1 MDTIIR
7 VLEAIVENV
16 ILFYALAIF
25 SIYLVLA
32 VASALELR
40 RNYFLG
46 KIANYDAILSSP
58 FAPSISVVAPA
69 FNESLTI
76 VENVKALLAL
86 YYPNFEIVVVNDG
99 SKDDTLKKVIE
110 AFDLELVPYVVDY
123 KIVCAEIKGV
133 YKSKKKSF
141 NNLTIID
148 KRNGGKADA
157 LNAGIIISKG
167 EYFIAID
174 VDSIIDPYALQKL
187 VKPFLEET
195 DKRVIATGGVIR
207 IANSCVINDGQL
219 IEINVPDKFLPRC
232 QVIEYN
238 RAFLMGRLAWSRM
251 DGLLLISGA
260 LGLFDKEIVIN
271 CGGYFSKTVG
281 EDMELVVRMRKYM
294 TENKQKYRVVYI
306 PDPLCWTEAP
316 SSYKILGRQRNR
328 WTRGTIDTLFLHW
341 NIFFNPKY
349 GFMGLVSHPF
359 WVFFEWLAPIVE
371 FLGVVYFIIIAF
383 LGEPNWPFFFILL
396 FFVYFFSIV
405 FSTYAILY
413 DHLAFHR
420 YKKRRMIIKLLV
432 TAWLEPFLF
441 HPFVVF
447 WALQGNF
454 DYFVRKK
461 SGWGQM
467 TRSGFETKSN

>member
-1 MDTIIR
+1 MILRI
-7 VLEAIVENV
+7 LEAVVENV
-16 ILFYALAIF
+16 ILFYAICIF

-32 VASALELR
+32 IISAFELR
-40 RNYFLG
+40 RKYHLG
-46 KIANYDAILSSP
+46 KVANYDAILSSP

-69 FNESLTI
+69 YNESLTI
-76 VENVKALLAL
+76 VENIKALLAL
-86 YYPNFEIVVVNDG
+86 YYPNFEIVVINDG
-99 SKDDTLKKVIE
+99 SKDETLEKVIA
-110 AFDLELVPYVVDY
+110 AFDLEMVPYVVDY
-123 KIVCAEIKGV
+123 KIPCAEIRGV
-133 YKSKKKSF
+133 YKSRKKSF

-148 KRNGGKADA
+148 KVNGGKADA
-157 LNAGIIISKG
+157 LNAGINISKG

-207 IANSCVINDGQL
+207 IANSCVIKDGQL
-219 IEINVPDKFLPRC
+219 MEINVPDEFLPRC

-271 CGGYFSKTVG
+271 SGGYFSKTVG

-294 TENKQKYRVVYI
+294 TEQNLKYRVVYI

-328 WTRGTIDTLFLHW
+328 WTRGTIDTLFIHW

-349 GFMGLVSHPF
+349 GFMGLISHPF
-359 WVFFEWLAPIVE
+359 WVFFEWLAPIIE
-371 FLGVVYFIIIAF
+371 FIGLIYFIIIAI
-383 LGEPNWPFFFILL
+383 LGEPNWPFFFVLL
-396 FFVYFFSIV
+396 FFVYFFSIA

-420 YKKRRMIIKLLV
+420 YKKRWMIAKLVL
-432 TAWLEPFLF
+432 TAWIEPFLF
-441 HPFVVF
+441 HPFVVY
-447 WALQGNF
+447 WALCGNF
-454 DYFVRKK
+454 DYFIRKK

-467 TRSGFETKSN
+467 TRSGFESPKT

>member
-1 MDTIIR
+1 MIIR
-7 VLEAIVENV
+7 ILQAVVENV
-16 ILFYALAIF
+16 ILFYSIAIF
-25 SIYLVLA
+25 SIYMILA
-32 VASALELR
+32 VVSAFELR
-40 RNYFLG
+40 RNYLIG

-69 FNESLTI
+69 YNESLTI

-99 SKDDTLKKVIE
+99 SKDNTLEKVIE
-110 AFDLELVPYVVDY
+110 AFDLEMVPYVVDY
-123 KIVCAEIKGV
+123 KIICSEIKGV
-133 YKSKKKSF
+133 YKSKKKAF

-148 KRNGGKADA
+148 KVNGGKADA

-207 IANSCVINDGQL
+207 IANSCVIKDGQL

-238 RAFLMGRLAWSRM
+238 RAFLMGRIAWSRM

-260 LGLFDKEIVIN
+260 LGLFDKDIVIN

-294 TENKQKYRVVYI
+294 TEKKQKYRVVYI

-316 SSYKILGRQRNR
+316 TSYKILGRQRNR

-349 GFMGLVSHPF
+349 GFMGIISHPF

-371 FLGVVYFIIIAF
+371 FLGLVYFILIAI

-420 YKKRRMIIKLLV
+420 YKKRRMIAKLVV
-432 TAWLEPFLF
+432 TAWLEPFFF
-441 HPFVVF
+441 HPFVVY
-447 WALQGNF
+447 WAIQGNF
-454 DYFVRKK
+454 DYFIRKK

>member
-1 MDTIIR
+1 MILRI
-7 VLEAIVENV
+7 LEAIVENL
-16 ILFYALAIF
+16 ILFYAIAIF
-25 SIYLVLA
+25 SIYLILA
-32 VASALELR
+32 IVSAFELR
-40 RNYFLG
+40 RNYYIG
-46 KIANYDAILSSP
+46 KVANYDAILSSP

-69 FNESLTI
+69 YNESLTI
-76 VENVKALLAL
+76 VENIKALLAL

-99 SKDDTLKKVIE
+99 SKDDTLEKVIE

-123 KIVCAEIKGV
+123 KIICAEIKGV
-133 YKSKKKSF
+133 YKSRKKSF

-148 KRNGGKADA
+148 KVNGGKADA

-195 DKRVIATGGVIR
+195 DRQVIATGGVIR
-207 IANSCVINDGQL
+207 IANSCVIKDGQL

-341 NIFFNPKY
+341 NIFFNSKY
-349 GFMGLVSHPF
+349 GFMGLISHPF

-371 FLGVVYFIIIAF
+371 FLGLVYFILIALF
-383 LGEPNWPFFFILL
+383 GDPNWPFFFVLL

-420 YKKRRMIIKLLV
+420 YKKRRMIAKLVV
-432 TAWLEPFLF
+432 TAWLEPFFF
-441 HPFVVF
+441 HPFVVY
-447 WALQGNF
+447 WALKGNF

-467 TRSGFETKSN
+467 TRSGFEKKSN

>member
-1 MDTIIR
+1 MILRILKA
-7 VLEAIVENV
+7 VVENV
-16 ILFYALAIF
+16 ILFYAIAIF
-25 SIYLVLA
+25 SIYLILA
-32 VASALELR
+32 IVSAFELR
-40 RNYFLG
+40 RKYLIG
-46 KIANYDAILSSP
+46 KIANYDAIISSP

-69 FNESLTI
+69 YNESMTI

-99 SKDDTLKKVIE
+99 SKDETLEKVIH
-110 AFDLELVPYVVDY
+110 AFDLEKAPYVVDY
-123 KIVCAEIKGV
+123 KIPCAEIRGV
-133 YKSKKKSF
+133 YKSKKKAF

-148 KRNGGKADA
+148 KVNGGKADA
-157 LNAGIIISKG
+157 LNAGINISKG

-207 IANSCVINDGQL
+207 IANSCVIKDGQL
-219 IEINVPDKFLPRC
+219 IDINVPDKFLPRC

-260 LGLFDKEIVIN
+260 LGLFDKEIVIK

-294 TENKQKYRVVYI
+294 TEHKQRYRVVYI

-349 GFMGLVSHPF
+349 GFMGIVSHPF
-359 WVFFEWLAPIVE
+359 WVFFEWLAPIIE
-371 FLGVVYFIIIAF
+371 FSGLVYFVFIAF
-383 LGEPNWPFFFILL
+383 LGEPNWPFFFVLL

-420 YKKRRMIIKLLV
+420 YKKRRMIIKLV
-432 TAWLEPFLF
+432 ITAWLEPFFF
-441 HPFVVF
+441 HPFVVY
-447 WALQGNF
+447 WALCGNF
-454 DYFVRKK
+454 DYFIRKK

-467 TRSGFETKSN
+467 TRSGFASKKA

>member
-1 MDTIIR
+1 MILRI
-7 VLEAIVENV
+7 LEAIVENL
-16 ILFYALAIF
+16 ILFYAIAIF
-25 SIYLVLA
+25 SIYLILA
-32 VASALELR
+32 IVSAFELR
-40 RNYFLG
+40 RNYYIG
-46 KIANYDAILSSP
+46 KVANYDAILSSP

-69 FNESLTI
+69 YNESLTI
-76 VENVKALLAL
+76 VENIKALLAL

-99 SKDDTLKKVIE
+99 SKDDTLEKVIE

-123 KIVCAEIKGV
+123 KIICAEIKGV
-133 YKSKKKSF
+133 YKSRKKSF

-148 KRNGGKADA
+148 KVNGGKADA

-195 DKRVIATGGVIR
+195 DRQVIATGGVIR
-207 IANSCVINDGQL
+207 IANSCVIKDGQL

-349 GFMGLVSHPF
+349 GFMGLISHPF

-371 FLGVVYFIIIAF
+371 FLGLVYFILIALF
-383 LGEPNWPFFFILL
+383 GDPNWPFFFVLL

-420 YKKRRMIIKLLV
+420 YKKRRMIAKLVV

-441 HPFVVF
+441 HPFVVY
-447 WALQGNF
+447 WALKGNF

-467 TRSGFETKSN
+467 TRSGFEKKSN

>member
-1 MDTIIR
+1 MILRI
-7 VLEAIVENV
+7 LEAVVENV
-16 ILFYALAIF
+16 ILFYAICIF

-32 VASALELR
+32 IISAFELR
-40 RNYFLG
+40 RKYHLG
-46 KIANYDAILSSP
+46 KVANYDAILSSP

-69 FNESLTI
+69 YNESLTI
-76 VENVKALLAL
+76 VENIKALLAL
-86 YYPNFEIVVVNDG
+86 YYPNFEIVVINDG
-99 SKDDTLKKVIE
+99 SKDETLEKVIA
-110 AFDLELVPYVVDY
+110 AFDLEMVPYVVDY
-123 KIVCAEIKGV
+123 KIPCAEIRGV
-133 YKSKKKSF
+133 YKSRKKSF

-148 KRNGGKADA
+148 KVNGGKADA
-157 LNAGIIISKG
+157 LNAGINISKG

-207 IANSCVINDGQL
+207 IANSCVIKDGQL
-219 IEINVPDKFLPRC
+219 MEINVPDEFLPRC

-271 CGGYFSKTVG
+271 SGGYFSKTVG

-294 TENKQKYRVVYI
+294 TEQNLKYRVVYI

-328 WTRGTIDTLFLHW
+328 WTRGTIDTLFIHW

-349 GFMGLVSHPF
+349 GFMGLISHPF
-359 WVFFEWLAPIVE
+359 WVFFEWLAPIIE
-371 FLGVVYFIIIAF
+371 FIGLIYFIIIAI
-383 LGEPNWPFFFILL
+383 LGEPNWPFFFVLL
-396 FFVYFFSIV
+396 FFVYFFSIA

-420 YKKRRMIIKLLV
+420 YKKRWMIAKLVL
-432 TAWLEPFLF
+432 TAWIEPFLF
-441 HPFVVF
+441 HPFVVY
-447 WALQGNF
+447 WALCGNF
-454 DYFVRKK
+454 DYFIRKK

-467 TRSGFETKSN
+467 TRSGFETPKA